1 MDGPYEILCKC
12 PNMKEHILII
22 IFSFLVDI
30 LNDPRF
36 LNCINEMDIV
46 NHPAKLMPA
55 YARCASVIGRPR
67 YILTKFQFCS
77 QFPNVTREM
86 VLYENFVMTIPVYI
100 E

>member
-1 MDGPYEILCKC
+1 
-12 PNMKEHILII
+12 MKAHTLII

-67 YILTKFQFCS
+67 YIKFGYSEKATKFEKNLPS
-77 QFPNVTREM
+77 KT
-86 VLYENFVMTIPVYI
+86 
-100 E
+100 

>member
-1 MDGPYEILCKC
+1 M
-12 PNMKEHILII
+12 
-22 IFSFLVDI
+22 DI

-67 YILTKFQFCS
+67 YLHDF
-77 QFPNVTREM
+77 
-86 VLYENFVMTIPVYI
+86 NFVVNFGGFQLEFVSISRVINHMTCYKSSALIG
-100 E
+100 